1 MLDIYRNY
9 LLNIRN
15 SLIQCGVNIPV
26 ESVDEYF
33 DICKLQQELD
43 DILYYYNI
51 LANSNSTDKLEN
63 FFIKFSVP
71 LRKRIGDESY
81 KEFLEFWEDYKKM
94 SSSYAVYQSLCVKLQ
109 ELNKE
114 LTSGGGYN
122 VDSSVTTE
130 DKQEKVSKE
139 NIKAEIDRQRED
151 IFKMYYEPRVPEK
164 EVKKEE
170 IKKNRVSLFED
181 LFGDSSSSNESTKET
196 STDGN
201 SNTEDS
207 NTEEVSSGVNLDD
220 VEEVSSGVNLD
231 DAEEVSTGINLDDEE
246 DTIND
251 FSDDLSDEDAEEVST
266 GINLDDEE
274 DTTND
279 FSDDLSDE
287 DAENIFSGILQGV
300 NSTEVDS
307 KDVELVNHGN
317 YLEDMIKEDEDDGVT
332 YEDEDESSNWMSDE
346 DEEDSDNWISD
357 DESEEDEDNGIT
369 YEDEDES
376 SNWMSDDED
385 EEYNEDE
392 EEYDENDNVSYVDE
406 NDASWGISGDE
417 EYEEDEDNGITYE
430 DEEESSNWLS
440 DDEDDEDEDDGVTYE
455 DEDSSSWNMSD
466 EDDYDED
473 DELPNIGEG
482 NDEEVQSQS
491 VNEIL
496 STDESKKE
504 PEKDILDTL
513 QTETSKF
520 VNRGYRTIKN
530 LEKRLKGV

>member
-63 FFIKFSVP
+63 FFIRFSVP

-109 ELNKE
+109 ELDKE
-114 LTSGGGYN
+114 LASGGGYN

-130 DKQEKVSKE
+130 DKQEKDSKE
-139 NIKAEIDRQRED
+139 NIKAEVDRQRED
-151 IFKMYYEPRVPEK
+151 MFKRYYEPRVPEK
-164 EVKKEE
+164 EVKKKEE

-201 SNTEDS
+201 SNTNEDS
-207 NTEEVSSGVNLDD
+207 NTEEVSSGVNLDEED
-220 VEEVSSGVNLD
+220 IEEVSSGIDL
-231 DAEEVSTGINLDDEE
+231 DEE
-246 DTIND
+246 DISND
-251 FSDDLSDEDAEEVST
+251 SSDDLSDEDAES
-266 GINLDDEE
+266 
-274 DTTND
+274 
-279 FSDDLSDE
+279 
-287 DAENIFSGILQGV
+287 IFSGILHG
-300 NSTEVDS
+300 NSAYRDTGSSEEGN
-307 KDVELVNHGN
+307 KDVELVDHGN
-317 YLEDMIKEDEDDGVT
+317 YLEDMLEE
-332 YEDEDESSNWMSDE
+332 ESE
-346 DEEDSDNWISD
+346 
-357 DESEEDEDNGIT
+357 ESEEDEDNGIT

-376 SNWMSDDED
+376 GNWMSDED
-385 EEYNEDE
+385 EEYDEDE

-406 NDASWGISGDE
+406 DDASWGISSED
-417 EYEEDEDNGITYE
+417 EYEEDEYEDNGITYE

-466 EDDYDED
+466 EDDYEED
-473 DELPNIGEG
+473 SELPNISES
-482 NDEEVQSQS
+482 DDEVQSQS

-496 STDESKKE
+496 NTDESKKE

>member
-63 FFIKFSVP
+63 FFIRFSVP

-94 SSSYAVYQSLCVKLQ
+94 SSSYAVYQSLCAKLQ
-109 ELNKE
+109 ELDTE
-114 LTSGGGYN
+114 LASGGGYN

-130 DKQEKVSKE
+130 DKQEKDSKE
-139 NIKAEIDRQRED
+139 NIKAEVDRQRED
-151 IFKMYYEPRVPEK
+151 MFKRYYEPRVPEK
-164 EVKKEE
+164 EVKKKEE

-196 STDGN
+196 STDGS
-201 SNTEDS
+201 SNTNEDS
-207 NTEEVSSGVNLDD
+207 NTEEVSSGVNLDEED
-220 VEEVSSGVNLD
+220 TEEVSSGIDL
-231 DAEEVSTGINLDDEE
+231 DEE
-246 DTIND
+246 DTYND
-251 FSDDLSDEDAEEVST
+251 SSDDLSDEDVES
-266 GINLDDEE
+266 
-274 DTTND
+274 
-279 FSDDLSDE
+279 
-287 DAENIFSGILQGV
+287 IFSGILQC
-300 NSTEVDS
+300 NSSSRDTGSSEKGN
-307 KDVELVNHGN
+307 KDVELVDHGN
-317 YLEDMIKEDEDDGVT
+317 YIEDMIEEDGEESEEDEDKSG
-332 YEDEDESSNWMSDE
+332 NWMSDE
-346 DEEDSDNWISD
+346 DEEDSGNWIFD
-357 DESEEDEDNGIT
+357 DESEEDEDNDIT

-376 SNWMSDDED
+376 GNWMSDED
-385 EEYNEDE
+385 EEYDEDE

-406 NDASWGISGDE
+406 DDASWGISSED
-417 EYEEDEDNGITYE
+417 EYEEDEDEDNGITYE

-466 EDDYDED
+466 EDDYEED
-473 DELPNIGEG
+473 AELPNISES
-482 NDEEVQSQS
+482 DDEVQSQS

-496 STDESKKE
+496 NTGESKKE

>member
-81 KEFLEFWEDYKKM
+81 KEFLEFWEDYKKI
-94 SSSYAVYQSLCVKLQ
+94 SSSYAVYQSLCAKLQ
-109 ELNKE
+109 ELDKE
-114 LTSGGGYN
+114 LASGGGYN

-130 DKQEKVSKE
+130 DKQEKDSKE
-139 NIKAEIDRQRED
+139 NIKVEVDRQRED
-151 IFKMYYEPRVPEK
+151 MFKRYYEPRVPEK
-164 EVKKEE
+164 EVKKKEE

-181 LFGDSSSSNESTKET
+181 LFEDSSSSNESTKET

-201 SNTEDS
+201 SNTNEDS
-207 NTEEVSSGVNLDD
+207 STEEVSSGVNLDEED
-220 VEEVSSGVNLD
+220 TEEVSSGIDL
-231 DAEEVSTGINLDDEE
+231 DEE
-246 DTIND
+246 DTFND
-251 FSDDLSDEDAEEVST
+251 SSDDLSDEDAES
-266 GINLDDEE
+266 
-274 DTTND
+274 
-279 FSDDLSDE
+279 
-287 DAENIFSGILQGV
+287 IFSGILQG
-300 NSTEVDS
+300 SKSSEGDS
-307 KDVELVNHGN
+307 KDVELVSHGN
-317 YLEDMIKEDEDDGVT
+317 YLEDMLEEESEESEEDEDDGVT
-332 YEDEDESSNWMSDE
+332 YEDEDESGNWMSDE
-346 DEEDSDNWISD
+346 DEEDSGNWISD

-369 YEDEDES
+369 YEDEDKS
-376 SNWMSDDED
+376 GNWMSDED
-385 EEYNEDE
+385 EEYDE

-406 NDASWGISGDE
+406 DDASWGISGDD
-417 EYEEDEDNGITYE
+417 EDEDNGITYE
-430 DEEESSNWLS
+430 DEEESGNWLS
-440 DDEDDEDEDDGVTYE
+440 DDEDDEDDGVTYE

-466 EDDYDED
+466 EDDYEED
-473 DELPNIGEG
+473 AELPNLSEG

-496 STDESKKE
+496 NTGESKKE

>member
-1 MLDIYRNY
+1 MLNIYRNY

-81 KEFLEFWEDYKKM
+81 KEFLEFWEDYKRM
-94 SSSYAVYQSLCVKLQ
+94 SSSYAVYQSLYAKLQ

-114 LTSGGGYN
+114 LASGGGYN

-130 DKQEKVSKE
+130 DKQEKDSKE
-139 NIKAEIDRQRED
+139 NIKAEVDRQRED
-151 IFKMYYEPRVPEK
+151 MFKRYYEPKVPEK
-164 EVKKEE
+164 EVKKKEE

-201 SNTEDS
+201 SNTNEDS
-207 NTEEVSSGVNLDD
+207 STEEVSSGVNLDEED
-220 VEEVSSGVNLD
+220 TEEVSSGIDL
-231 DAEEVSTGINLDDEE
+231 DEE
-246 DTIND
+246 DTSND
-251 FSDDLSDEDAEEVST
+251 SSDDISDEDAES
-266 GINLDDEE
+266 
-274 DTTND
+274 
-279 FSDDLSDE
+279 
-287 DAENIFSGILQGV
+287 IFSGILQG
-300 NSTEVDS
+300 NSSFRDTES
-307 KDVELVNHGN
+307 SEEGNKDVELVDHGN
-317 YLEDMIKEDEDDGVT
+317 YLEDMLEEESEESEEDEDNGIT
-332 YEDEDESSNWMSDE
+332 YEDEDESGNWMSDE
-346 DEEDSDNWISD
+346 DEEDSGNWISD

-376 SNWMSDDED
+376 GNWMSDED
-385 EEYNEDE
+385 EEYDEDE

-406 NDASWGISGDE
+406 DDASWGISSED
-417 EYEEDEDNGITYE
+417 EYEEDED
-430 DEEESSNWLS
+430 
-440 DDEDDEDEDDGVTYE
+440 EDDEEVTYE

-473 DELPNIGEG
+473 AELPNLSEG
-482 NDEEVQSQS
+482 DDEVQSQS

-496 STDESKKE
+496 NTGESKKE

>member
-63 FFIKFSVP
+63 FFIRFSVP

-114 LTSGGGYN
+114 LASGGGYN

-151 IFKMYYEPRVPEK
+151 IFKMYYEPRESEK
-164 EVKKEE
+164 EVKKKEE

-207 NTEEVSSGVNLDD
+207 NTEEVSSGVDLDEED
-220 VEEVSSGVNLD
+220 TEEVSSGIDLD
-231 DAEEVSTGINLDDEE
+231 EEDTITDSLDDEE
-246 DTIND
+246 DTAND
-251 FSDDLSDEDAEEVST
+251 SLDDLSDEDAES
-266 GINLDDEE
+266 
-274 DTTND
+274 
-279 FSDDLSDE
+279 
-287 DAENIFSGILQGV
+287 IFSGILHG
-300 NSTEVDS
+300 SESSEGDS
-307 KDVELVNHGN
+307 KDVELVSHGN
-317 YLEDMIKEDEDDGVT
+317 YLEDMLEE
-332 YEDEDESSNWMSDE
+332 ESE
-346 DEEDSDNWISD
+346 
-357 DESEEDEDNGIT
+357 ESEEDEDNGIT

-376 SNWMSDDED
+376 SNWMSDED
-385 EEYNEDE
+385 EEYDEDE

-406 NDASWGISGDE
+406 DDASWGISSED

-430 DEEESSNWLS
+430 DEEESGNWLS
-440 DDEDDEDEDDGVTYE
+440 DEEDEEYEDDEDEDDGVTYE

-473 DELPNIGEG
+473 DELPNISEG
-482 NDEEVQSQS
+482 NDEEVQSQA

-496 STDESKKE
+496 NTDESKKE

>member
-63 FFIKFSVP
+63 FFIRFSVP

-94 SSSYAVYQSLCVKLQ
+94 SSSYAVYQSLCAKLQ
-109 ELNKE
+109 ELDKE
-114 LTSGGGYN
+114 LASGGGYN

-130 DKQEKVSKE
+130 DKQEKDSKE
-139 NIKAEIDRQRED
+139 NIKAEVDRQRED
-151 IFKMYYEPRVPEK
+151 MFKRYYEPRVPEK
-164 EVKKEE
+164 EVKKKEE

-196 STDGN
+196 STDGS
-201 SNTEDS
+201 SNTNEDS
-207 NTEEVSSGVNLDD
+207 NTEEVSSGVNLDEED
-220 VEEVSSGVNLD
+220 TEEVSSGIDL
-231 DAEEVSTGINLDDEE
+231 DEE
-246 DTIND
+246 DTYND
-251 FSDDLSDEDAEEVST
+251 SSDDLSDEDAES
-266 GINLDDEE
+266 
-274 DTTND
+274 
-279 FSDDLSDE
+279 
-287 DAENIFSGILQGV
+287 IFSGILQC
-300 NSTEVDS
+300 NSSSRDTES
-307 KDVELVNHGN
+307 SKEGNKDVELVDHGN
-317 YLEDMIKEDEDDGVT
+317 YLEDMLEE
-332 YEDEDESSNWMSDE
+332 ESK
-346 DEEDSDNWISD
+346 
-357 DESEEDEDNGIT
+357 ESEEDEDNGIT

-376 SNWMSDDED
+376 GNWMSDED
-385 EEYNEDE
+385 EEYDE

-406 NDASWGISGDE
+406 DDASWGISSED

-440 DDEDDEDEDDGVTYE
+440 DDEDDEDDGVTYE

-466 EDDYDED
+466 EDDYEED
-473 DELPNIGEG
+473 AELPNISES
-482 NDEEVQSQS
+482 DDEVQSQS

-496 STDESKKE
+496 NTGESKKE

>member
-94 SSSYAVYQSLCVKLQ
+94 SSSYAVYQSLCAKLQ
-109 ELNKE
+109 ELDKE
-114 LTSGGGYN
+114 LASGGGYN

-130 DKQEKVSKE
+130 DKQEKDSKE
-139 NIKAEIDRQRED
+139 NIKAEVDRQRED
-151 IFKMYYEPRVPEK
+151 MFKRYYEPRVPEK
-164 EVKKEE
+164 EVKKKEE

-201 SNTEDS
+201 SNTNEDS

-220 VEEVSSGVNLD
+220 AEEVSSGVNLD
-231 DAEEVSTGINLDDEE
+231 DT
-246 DTIND
+246 
-251 FSDDLSDEDAEEVST
+251 EEVST

-287 DAENIFSGILQGV
+287 DAESIFSGILHGV

-317 YLEDMIKEDEDDGVT
+317 YLEDMLEEESEESEEDEDDGVT
-332 YEDEDESSNWMSDE
+332 YEDEDESGNWMSDE

-357 DESEEDEDNGIT
+357 DESEDEDNGIT

-376 SNWMSDDED
+376 GNWMSDED
-385 EEYNEDE
+385 EEYDEDE
-392 EEYDENDNVSYVDE
+392 EEYDENDNVFYVDE
-406 NDASWGISGDE
+406 DDASWGIHSED
-417 EYEEDEDNGITYE
+417 EYEEDEDEDNGITYE

-466 EDDYDED
+466 EDDYEED
-473 DELPNIGEG
+473 TELPNLSEG
-482 NDEEVQSQS
+482 DDEEVQSQS

-496 STDESKKE
+496 NTDESKKE

>member
-94 SSSYAVYQSLCVKLQ
+94 SSSYAVYQSLCAKLQ
-109 ELNKE
+109 ELDKE
-114 LTSGGGYN
+114 LASGGGYN

-130 DKQEKVSKE
+130 DKQEKDSKE
-139 NIKAEIDRQRED
+139 NIKAEVDRQRED
-151 IFKMYYEPRVPEK
+151 MFKRYYEPKVPEN
-164 EVKKEE
+164 EVKKKEE

-201 SNTEDS
+201 SNTNEDS
-207 NTEEVSSGVNLDD
+207 NTEEVSSGVNLDEED
-220 VEEVSSGVNLD
+220 TEEVSSGIDL
-231 DAEEVSTGINLDDEE
+231 DEE
-246 DTIND
+246 DTPND
-251 FSDDLSDEDAEEVST
+251 SSDDLSDEDAES
-266 GINLDDEE
+266 
-274 DTTND
+274 
-279 FSDDLSDE
+279 
-287 DAENIFSGILQGV
+287 IFSGILHG
-300 NSTEVDS
+300 NSSSRDTES
-307 KDVELVNHGN
+307 SEEGNKDVELVDHGN
-317 YLEDMIKEDEDDGVT
+317 YLEDMLEEESEESEEDEDDGVT
-332 YEDEDESSNWMSDE
+332 YEDEEESGNWMSDE
-346 DEEDSDNWISD
+346 DEEDSGNWISD
-357 DESEEDEDNGIT
+357 AESEEDEDNGIT

-376 SNWMSDDED
+376 GNWMSDED
-385 EEYNEDE
+385 EEYDEDE

-406 NDASWGISGDE
+406 DDASWGISSED
-417 EYEEDEDNGITYE
+417 EYEE

-440 DDEDDEDEDDGVTYE
+440 DDEDDEDDGVTYE

-466 EDDYDED
+466 EDDYEED
-473 DELPNIGEG
+473 AELPNISES
-482 NDEEVQSQS
+482 DDEVQSQS

-496 STDESKKE
+496 NTSENKKE

-513 QTETSKF
+513 QAETSKF